1 MVRLDGRGQASPR
14 SGSKSGGRQGL
25 QRRFE
30 GSAIGE
36 ALIGALIA
44 LVLLIG
50 IAWNLPAS
58 EIKNRLVPVLKPVAI
73 AAGADQVWQMYS
85 PNPVRRLEVVEVHVT
100 MADGSDR
107 VWTLQRGDLVIG
119 PFTWYR
125 WQKLKEQ
132 LVREP
137 PIRAEFARWVVRELA
152 PPPNQP
158 TFVEMTLRSTDM
170 PPPGEHST
178 PATTLETLYA
188 EDLTG
193 HS

>member
-1 MVRLDGRGQASPR
+1 VVRLDGRGRASSR
-14 SGSKSGGRQGL
+14 DGSKSGGRQGF

-30 GSAIGE
+30 GSAVGE
-36 ALIGALIA
+36 ALIGAFVA
-44 LVLLIG
+44 LFLLVG

-58 EIKNRLVPVLKPVAI
+58 EIKNRLVPVLKPIAI
-73 AAGADQVWQMYS
+73 AAGADQVWQMYA
-85 PNPVRRLEVVEVHVT
+85 PNPIRRLEVVEVHVT

-137 PIRAEFARWVVRELA
+137 PIRAEFARWAVRELA

-158 TFVEMTLRSTDM
+158 AFVEMALRTTDM
-170 PPPGEHST
+170 PPPGKNSAA
-178 PATTLETLYA
+178 ATTLETLYS

>member
-1 MVRLDGRGQASPR
+1 M
-14 SGSKSGGRQGL
+14 
-25 QRRFE
+25 
-30 GSAIGE
+30 
-36 ALIGALIA
+36 IGALIA
-44 LVLLIG
+44 LILLIG

-58 EIKNRLVPVLKPVAI
+58 EIKNRLVPVLRPVAT
-73 AAGADQVWQMYS
+73 AAGADQVWKMYA

-119 PFTWYR
+119 PFSWYR

-137 PIRAEFARWVVRELA
+137 AIRAEFARWVVRELA
-152 PPPNQP
+152 PPPNRP
-158 TFVEMTLRSTDM
+158 TFVEMTLRTTDM
-170 PPPGEHST
+170 PPPDGKSA
-178 PATTLETLYA
+178 PVTTLETLYA

>member
-1 MVRLDGRGQASPR
+1 VVRLDGRDRASR
-14 SGSKSGGRQGL
+14 RVGSKRDVRGL

-30 GSAIGE
+30 SSVFGE
-36 ALIGALIA
+36 ALTGAFVA
-44 LVLLIG
+44 LFLLVG

-58 EIKNRLVPVLKPVAI
+58 EIKSSLVPVLKPVAVATGTGQI
-73 AAGADQVWQMYS
+73 WQMYA
-85 PNPVRRLEVVEVHVT
+85 PNPPRRLEVVEVHVT
-100 MADGSDR
+100 TADGGDR

-119 PFTWYR
+119 PFSWYR

-137 PIRAEFARWVVRELA
+137 EIRAEFARWVVRELA
-152 PPPNQP
+152 PPPAQP
-158 TFVEMTLRSTDM
+158 ERVEMTLRTTDM
-170 PPPGEHST
+170 PPPGEASA
-178 PATTLETLYA
+178 PASALETLYS

>member
-1 MVRLDGRGQASPR
+1 MVRLGGGGRAAR
-14 SGSKSGGRQGL
+14 RRGSKAGGLQGL

-30 GSAIGE
+30 SSVVGE
-36 ALIGALIA
+36 ALIGAFVA
-44 LVLLIG
+44 LFLLVG
-50 IAWNLPAS
+50 VAWNLPAS
-58 EIKNRLVPVLKPVAI
+58 EIKNRLVPVLRPVAT
-73 AAGADQVWQMYS
+73 ATGVGQGWKMYS
-85 PNPVRRLEVVEVHVT
+85 PNPIRRLEVVEVHVT

-119 PFTWYR
+119 PFSWYR

-137 PIRAEFARWVVRELA
+137 AIRAEFARWVVRELA
-152 PPPNQP
+152 PPPAQP
-158 TFVEMTLRSTDM
+158 ERVEMTLRTTDM
-170 PPPGEHST
+170 PPPGENIA
-178 PATTLETLYA
+178 PASTLETLYT